1 MEDFP
6 LSAKVFED
14 LRALLHRHTGI
25 NLGPQKEAMV
35 RARLNKRLRALGLSD
50 FQSYLKV
57 VDGPQSAEWGAFVN
71 ALTTNLTS
79 FFREG
84 HHFQFLV
91 EHFKAH
97 PKPDRRLQVWSAGC
111 STGEE
116 PYTLAMVLASSF
128 PDWKTSILATDVD
141 TNVLAF
147 ASQGVYH
154 LDRLEKLEPEW
165 KRFAFLKGRGA
176 NEGKVRIRPGL
187 QALVT
192 FSALNL
198 LGTRDWPEAGTLDVI
213 FCRNVMIYFDK
224 STQAHLLEKFRIA
237 LRPGGLLMVGHSEA
251 LLNATGGFEGL
262 GGTIYRRKEGDR

>member
-50 FQSYLKV
+50 FQSYLRV
-57 VDGPQSAEWGAFVN
+57 VDGPNSAEWGAFVN

-84 HHFQFLV
+84 HHFEFLAS
-91 EHFKAH
+91 HFKTH
-97 PKPDRRLQVWSAGC
+97 PKPDRRLRLWSAGC

-116 PYTLAMVLASSF
+116 PYTLAMVLASNF
-128 PDWKTSILATDVD
+128 PDWTVSILATDLD
-141 TNVLAF
+141 TNVVDT
-147 ASQGVYH
+147 ASRGVYP
-154 LDRLEKLEPEW
+154 LERVEKLELEW
-165 KRFAFLKGRGA
+165 KRFAFLKGQGPHA
-176 NEGKVRIRPGL
+176 GKVRVRPHL
-187 QALVT
+187 QSLIT
-192 FSALNL
+192 FGIFNL
-198 LGTRDWPEAGTLDVI
+198 LGTAGWPEAGSLDVI

-224 STQAHLLEKFRIA
+224 PTQAKLLEHFRVA

-251 LLNATGGFEGL
+251 LLNATSGFESL
-262 GGTIYRRKEGDR
+262 GGTTYRRKEGP